1 MQAPRTLLILLLIFS
16 FLIPISG
23 VVAQAAIS
31 NPTASYEF
39 GESIR
44 FTANLQSDQPV
55 QGGLIYIQEKGS
67 PAIIV
72 KSAGLTSLDGSNYQL
87 EYLFD
92 LNENPVRAFSN
103 LEYRFEAT
111 LLSGE
116 KVSGPAQ
123 HIHYLDDR
131 FEWQNK
137 PSDFFRLY
145 WYAGDEAFAQNA
157 LDVATTGLKRIQAIL
172 SLADPDEIDLYVY
185 PNSLDMQETLLL
197 AGRSWVAGHADPDLG
212 VIVVT
217 LPPDPEQRYLSEQRI
232 PHELMHVMLYQSL
245 GASYSNLPSW
255 LNEGLASI
263 AELYPNPDYQA
274 LLENAYQQGDLI
286 PFTNLCSSFPQDA
299 SGALLAYAQSASLLS
314 YLRSTVGSEG
324 LQALIYAYANDSDCE
339 QGVQNVLGASLTEL
353 ETQWRS
359 STFDEKPSGEGI
371 RNLLPWL
378 ALLAAVLLAPLFLFL
393 AWLRIR
399 PAPQK

>member
-1 MQAPRTLLILLLIFS
+1 MQASRTLPILLLILS
-16 FLIPISG
+16 LLIPTSE
-23 VVAQAAIS
+23 VFAQAAI
-31 NPTASYEF
+31 NNQNASYEF
-39 GESIR
+39 GESMR

-111 LLSGE
+111 LVSGE
-116 KVSGPAQ
+116 KVSGPIQ

-131 FEWQNK
+131 FDWQNK
-137 PSDFFRLY
+137 LSDFFQVF
-145 WYAGDEAFAQNA
+145 WYEGDDAFAKNA

-172 SLADPDEIDLYVY
+172 SLADPDQIDLYVY

-217 LPPDPEQRYLSEQRI
+217 LPPDPEQRYLTEQRI

-245 GASYSNLPSW
+245 GASYANLPSW

-274 LLENAYQQGDLI
+274 LLENAYQQDDLI
-286 PFTNLCSSFPQDA
+286 PLANLCSAFPQEA
-299 SGALLAYAQSASLLS
+299 SGALLAYAQSASFLS
-314 YLRSTVGSEG
+314 YLRSTFGSES
-324 LQALIYAYANDSDCE
+324 LQALIYTYANDPECE
-339 QGVQNVLGASLTEL
+339 QGVKSVLGSSLSQL
-353 ETQWRS
+353 ETQWRVA
-359 STFDEKPSGEGI
+359 TFDENPTGEGF
-371 RNLLPWL
+371 RTLLPWL
-378 ALLAAVLLAPLFLFL
+378 ALLAAVLLAPLGLFL

-399 PAPQK
+399 PALQK